1 MDIGTKLQK
10 ARLQAKLTQE
20 QVAEALGVSRQTI
33 SNWENEKTYPDIISV
48 IKLSDLYAVSL
59 DHLLKEEQPMS
70 NYIDYLEESTNVV
83 KSKNKLSRQLIII
96 TYLVIWAFSLIFF
109 WFFTSGSDA
118 MGYSLMFL
126 WILLPVTTFVLSLL
140 IGKGDHWGRY
150 KWISSLIFG
159 LMYMLAE
166 YGTFSA
172 ANMVSFDKF
181 NLPSLGMIPAGAII
195 SLLGIGLG
203 TVIRKFRSRQKTNSS
218 TY

>member
-1 MDIGTKLQK
+1 MDIGTKLQR
-10 ARLQAKLTQE
+10 ARLQAKMTQE
-20 QVAEALGVSRQTI
+20 QVAESLGVSRQTI

-48 IKLSDLYAVSL
+48 IKVSDLYAVSL

-83 KSKNKLSRQLIII
+83 NSKNKLSQQLIVI
-96 TYLVIWAFSLIFF
+96 TYLGIWAFSLIVF

-140 IGKGDHWGRY
+140 IGKGDHWGRH
-150 KWISSLIFG
+150 KWIASLAFG
-159 LMYMLAE
+159 TMYMLAE

-195 SLLGIGLG
+195 SLLGMGLG
-203 TVIRKFRSRQKTNSS
+203 TGIRKLRSRRISK
-218 TY
+218 

>member
-1 MDIGTKLQK
+1 MDIGAKLKK
-10 ARLQAKLTQE
+10 ARLQAGMTQE
-20 QVAEALGVSRQTI
+20 QVAESLGVSRQTI
-33 SNWENEKTYPDIISV
+33 SNWETEKTYPDIISV

-70 NYIDYLEESTNVV
+70 NYIEYLEESTNVV
-83 KSKNKLSRQLIII
+83 NSKNKLSRQLIVI
-96 TYLVIWAFSLIFF
+96 TYLIIWALSLIFF

-118 MGYSLMFL
+118 MAYSLMFL
-126 WILLPVTTFVLSLL
+126 WILLPVTTFILSLL

-150 KWISSLIFG
+150 KWFSSLAFG
-159 LMYMLAE
+159 ILYMLAE

-172 ANMVSFDKF
+172 ANMVAFNKI

-203 TVIRKFRSRQKTNSS
+203 TWIRHLHSRRKKK
-218 TY
+218 

>member
-1 MDIGTKLQK
+1 MDIGTKLQR
-10 ARLQAKLTQE
+10 ARLQSKLTQE
-20 QVAEALGVSRQTI
+20 QVAESLGVSRQTI

-48 IKLSDLYAVSL
+48 IKMSDLYAVSL

-83 KSKNKLSRQLIII
+83 NSKNKLSRQLIII
-96 TYLVIWAFSLIFF
+96 TYLIIWAFSLIFF
-109 WFFTSGSDA
+109 WFFTSSSDA
-118 MGYSLMFL
+118 MAYSLMFL
-126 WILLPVTTFVLSLL
+126 WILLPVTTFILSLL

-150 KWISSLIFG
+150 KWISPLIFG

-181 NLPSLGMIPAGAII
+181 NLPSLGMIPVGAII

-203 TVIRKFRSRQKTNSS
+203 TGIRKLRSHQPSK
-218 TY
+218 

>member
-20 QVAEALGVSRQTI
+20 QVAESLGVSRQTI
-33 SNWENEKTYPDIISV
+33 SNWENEKTYPDIINV
-48 IKLSDLYAVSL
+48 IKMSDLYAVSL

-126 WILLPVTTFVLSLL
+126 WILLPVTTFILSLL
-140 IGKGDHWGRY
+140 IGKGDHWRRY
-150 KWISSLIFG
+150 KWISPLIFG

-181 NLPSLGMIPAGAII
+181 NLPSLGMIPVGAII

-203 TVIRKFRSRQKTNSS
+203 TGIRKLRSHQPSK
-218 TY
+218 

>member
-1 MDIGTKLQK
+1 MDIGAKLK
-10 ARLQAKLTQE
+10 KSRLQAGMTQE

-70 NYIDYLEESTNVV
+70 NYIEYLEESTNIVN
-83 KSKNKLSRQLIII
+83 SKNKLSRQLIVI
-96 TYLVIWAFSLIFF
+96 TYLVIWALSLIFF
-109 WFFTSGSDA
+109 WFFMDGSDA
-118 MGYSLMFL
+118 MAYSLMFL
-126 WILLPVTTFVLSLL
+126 WILLPVTTFILSLL

-150 KWISSLIFG
+150 KWFFSLAFG
-159 LMYMLAE
+159 ILYMLAE

-172 ANMVSFDKF
+172 ANMVAFNKI

-195 SLLGIGLG
+195 SLLGMGLG
-203 TVIRKFRSRQKTNSS
+203 TGIRHLRSHKKPQ
-218 TY
+218 

>member
-1 MDIGTKLQK
+1 MDIGTKLQR

-20 QVAEALGVSRQTI
+20 QVAESLGVSRQTI

-48 IKLSDLYAVSL
+48 IKMSDLYAVSL

-83 KSKNKLSRQLIII
+83 NSKNKLARQLIII

-140 IGKGDHWGRY
+140 IGKGDHWGRQ
-150 KWISSLIFG
+150 KWIASLAFG

-181 NLPSLGMIPAGAII
+181 NLPSLGMIAAGAVI

-203 TVIRKFRSRQKTNSS
+203 TGIRKLHSYQPSK
-218 TY
+218 

>member
-1 MDIGTKLQK
+1 MDIGAKLQR

-48 IKLSDLYAVSL
+48 IKMSDLYAVSL

-70 NYIDYLEESTNVV
+70 SYIDYLEESTNVV
-83 KSKNKLSRQLIII
+83 SSKNKLSRQLIVI

-126 WILLPVTTFVLSLL
+126 WILLPVTTFILSLL
-140 IGKGDHWGRY
+140 IGKRDHWGRY
-150 KWISSLIFG
+150 KWVASLAFG
-159 LMYMLAE
+159 IMYMLAE

-172 ANMVSFDKF
+172 ANMAAFNKF

-195 SLLGIGLG
+195 SLLGMGLG
-203 TVIRKFRSRQKTNSS
+203 AGIRHLRSRKNT
-218 TY
+218 